1 MSDNMCSVIC
11 ILKALG
17 FIQSECWQ
25 TFSIQDQIINISGF
39 SGHTVSV
46 ATIQLRNCSTKVAID
61 NTYVNGHSCFN
72 KTCFIEVWLLG
83 HSLPTCDLYSTSK
96 IPLLNTEC
104 YKLEWFIAKSSM
116 KAEGTCLVDF
126 LSLCLLQCWTSRR

>member
-1 MSDNMCSVIC
+1 MSDNMCSVTC

-17 FIQSECWQ
+17 FIQSKCWQ
-25 TFSIQDQIINISGF
+25 TFSIQDRIVNISGF

-46 ATIQLRNCSTKVAID
+46 ATIQLRSCSTKVAID

-104 YKLEWFIAKSSM
+104 FLYNLPLFAKYFPTVCYI
-116 KAEGTCLVDF
+116 KTREVIRTYFFTF
-126 LSLCLLQCWTSRR
+126 LHF